1 MNLRQTN
8 EQVKGIIFGFSAYA
22 LWGILP
28 LYWKLLQSVS
38 STEILA
44 HRVVWAF
51 IFLLVIL
58 ALTGKL
64 SSFFKELQALLN
76 QPPKLIGILMATILL
91 NLNWFTYI
99 WAVNHNHIVQSSLGY
114 YINPLMSVLL
124 GIFFLDERLS
134 LWQVAAFILA
144 ALGVLSLTIQ
154 YGSFPWIAFFLAVTF
169 AIYGLFKK
177 VINIGS
183 INGLTLE
190 TLLSFFGALPYLIYL
205 CNTGNSA
212 FQFNLSAT
220 TWLLIGAGAVTATPL
235 LLFAAGTRRLPLFA
249 IGFLQYVSPTTSLI
263 LGVLVFHEPFTA
275 GHLLSFMVI
284 WTSLIIFSLSRT
296 SLFIK
301 LEAKIALKR
310 SVHLN
315 Q

>member
-1 MNLRQTN
+1 MNLRQN
-8 EQVKGIIFGFSAYA
+8 QEQVKGIIFGFSAYA

-28 LYWKLLQSVS
+28 LYWKLLQTVS

-51 IFLLVIL
+51 VFLLLIL
-58 ALTGKL
+58 AGTGKF
-64 SSFFKELQALLN
+64 SSFINEVKAIVN
-76 QPPKLIGILMATILL
+76 QPKKIASILFATIML

-99 WAVNHNHIVQSSLGY
+99 WAVNHNHVIESSLGY

-124 GIFFLDERLS
+124 GIFFLKERLS
-134 LWQVAAFILA
+134 LWQAAAFILA
-144 ALGVLSLTIQ
+144 ALGVLSLTLQ
-154 YGSFPWIAFFLAVTF
+154 YGSFPWISFLLAITF

-177 VINIGS
+177 VINISS

-190 TLLSFFGALPYLIYL
+190 TLLSFFGGLPYLIYL
-205 CNTGNSA
+205 FSHSSSA

-220 TWLLIGAGAVTATPL
+220 TLLLIGAGAVTATPL
-235 LLFAAGTRRLPLFA
+235 LLFAASTRRLPLFA

-263 LGVLVFHEPFTA
+263 LGVMVFHEPFTT
-275 GHLLSFMVI
+275 GHLLSFMII
-284 WTSLIIFSLSRT
+284 WMGLIVFSLSRT
-296 SLFIK
+296 SPFMK
-301 LEAKIALKR
+301 LEEKILLNQR
-310 SVHLN
+310 IHLN